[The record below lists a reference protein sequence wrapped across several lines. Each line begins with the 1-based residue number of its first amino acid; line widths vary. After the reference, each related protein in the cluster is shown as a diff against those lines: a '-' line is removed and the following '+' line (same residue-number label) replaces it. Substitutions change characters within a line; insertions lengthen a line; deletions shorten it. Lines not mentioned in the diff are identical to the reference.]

1 MKPLR
6 KPMSGLGFGV
16 WIMYFHI
23 NLARD
28 FTWAEDVEGK
38 RRTYIFDLSIIQME
52 EMHAL
57 CLTIL
62 PLKIMVGIN
71 LN

>member
-16 WIMYFHI
+16 WRTYFHI
-23 NLARD
+23 NISRD
-28 FTWAEDVEGK
+28 FTWAEDVEDK
-38 RRTYIFDLSIIQME
+38 RRTYIFDLSIIQVGG
-52 EMHAL
+52 MHAL

-71 LN
+71 LT